1 MSLNFGHNVLIV
13 GPGPIGAMLGA
24 PLVKAGYDVTF
35 AGRSSSPHTHYIQ
48 EHGLK
53 IRYPSGDIFT
63 ISPQQKNVQFTDTV
77 SKLNCKFNL
86 IIAAVKS
93 NNLLNVSPYIHEHS
107 DCDSILIHAQ
117 NGIPYWWFNDYRYMS
132 QLGKNVLNQIRDRQ
146 YLETVDPAGQIF
158 DLLGDRHI
166 IGCVIKAPSSKLNL
180 GSIDVKKPPKVILG
194 LTNIQAYEEVD
205 LVKLS
210 EFCDQLTQNGL
221 WTQHSTNI
229 RAEICKKLS
238 VNISTNTLAA
248 LTSKITASLTGN
260 PLFKKLIVY
269 MLEEANK
276 IFKAFNIYEQ
286 DLPTQQE
293 LFTYLTDP
301 GSQKHLPSM
310 AQDFCKRQ
318 VGELNLIAAPVEMAK
333 IAGIKTPVLE
343 SVLELLKAG
352 QDYVLKGHQADTNLI
367 QVNSQGA
374 MLTLNPN
381 VFRSPILKT
390 FRVANLLGHIDT
402 LNFVCDASTVPQ
414 ILRRS
419 VQTVSTRSRFLL
431 PKPSKAKLA
440 RQLLSAPRR

>member
-1 MSLNFGHNVLIV
+1 MSLNFGHDVLIV
-13 GPGPIGAMLGA
+13 GPGPIGAMLGV
-24 PLVKAGYDVTF
+24 PLVRAGYNVTF
-35 AGRSSSPHTHYIQ
+35 AGRASSPHTHYIQ

-63 ISPQQKNVQFTDTV
+63 ISPQQKNVHFTDTV
-77 SKLNCKFNL
+77 SKLNCKFSL

-107 DCDSILIHAQ
+107 DCNSILVHAQ
-117 NGIPYWWFNDYRYMS
+117 NGIPYWWFNDHTYLS

-146 YLETVDPAGQIF
+146 YLEAVDPAGQIF

-166 IGCVIKAPSSKLNL
+166 IGCVIKAPSSKLDL
-180 GSIDVKKPPKVILG
+180 GSIDIKKPPKVILG
-194 LTNIQAYEEVD
+194 LTNIQAYNEAD
-205 LVKLS
+205 FASLS
-210 EFCDQLTQNGL
+210 EFCAQLTRDGL
-221 WTQHSTNI
+221 CAQHSTNI

-238 VNISTNTLAA
+238 VNLSTNTLAA
-248 LTSKITASLTGN
+248 LTSKITASLTGS

-276 IFKAFNIYEQ
+276 VFRAFNIYEQ

-293 LFTYLTDP
+293 LFTYITDP
-301 GSQKHLPSM
+301 GSQKHLPSL

-318 VGELNLIAAPVEMAK
+318 IGELNLIAAPVEMAK
-333 IAGIKTPVLE
+333 IAGIKTPILE
-343 SVLELLKAG
+343 SVLELLRAG
-352 QDYVLKGHQADTNLI
+352 QDYVLGHQIDTHLI
-367 QVNSQGA
+367 QVNPQSA

-390 FRVANLLGHIDT
+390 FRIANLLAHIDT
-402 LNFVCDASTVPQ
+402 LNFVRDASTVPQ

-419 VQTVSTRSRFLL
+419 GQTVSTRSRLLL
-431 PKPSKAKLA
+431 PKTSKAKLA
-440 RQLLSAPRR
+440 KQPLSAPRR